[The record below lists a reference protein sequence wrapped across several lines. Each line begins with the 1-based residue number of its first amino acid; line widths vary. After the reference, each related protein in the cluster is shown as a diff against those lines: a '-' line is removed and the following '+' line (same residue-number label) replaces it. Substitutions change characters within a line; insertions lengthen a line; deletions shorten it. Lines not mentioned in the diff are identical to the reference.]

1 MFEAVD
7 RCNLLDDA
15 FNLARATQLG
25 YPVALNL
32 TRYLEAELH
41 YFPWSS
47 VGYGLGYISSQ
58 LYTDYE
64 FGNWRVRHCEVQ
76 AWRVRHWVVDG
87 WRVRHT
93 GIRLEGTS
101 LGGTR
106 LEGTS
111 HWHTAP
117 SVAGPG
123 KHIFCGVSIMCFGG
137 RVCVFLDQIC
147 TKYRI

>member
-64 FGNWRVRHCEVQ
+64 FGNWRVRH
-76 AWRVRHWVVDG
+76 WVVHASVVHGSLCRWSREMHILSQDKLYPTL
-87 WRVRHT
+87 RVF
-93 GIRLEGTS
+93 
-101 LGGTR
+101 
-106 LEGTS
+106 
-111 HWHTAP
+111 
-117 SVAGPG
+117 GPG
-123 KHIFCGVSIMCFGG
+123 V
-137 RVCVFLDQIC
+137 RLLLNLPPL
-147 TKYRI
+147 